1 MSEELRNNGSEVAT
15 LKEKALAWAQGLAEA
30 SSLEVTAAI
39 TSDEPEG
46 VTIAFTGP
54 DSRLLV
60 GRGGQTLDAL
70 QYIATMSVSR
80 RGSARMRIVF
90 DADDYRVRREKTLKE
105 LADDLAAQVLST
117 GQEAVLDP
125 LSPMERRIVHNALAE
140 IPGVRTYSEGEEPD
154 RFVIISPA

>member
-1 MSEELRNNGSEVAT
+1 
-15 LKEKALAWAQGLAEA
+15 
-30 SSLEVTAAI
+30 
-39 TSDEPEG
+39 
-46 VTIAFTGP
+46 
-54 DSRLLV
+54 
-60 GRGGQTLDAL
+60 
-70 QYIATMSVSR
+70 
-80 RGSARMRIVF
+80 VF
-90 DADDYRVRREKTLKE
+90 DADDYRIRREKTLKE